1 MPEAVHAPSS
11 VERGFNRLLGFAVS
25 LGIGPSYCR
34 ELVVPGRK
42 SGKLYSTPVN
52 LLEHDA
58 KLWLVAPRGR
68 TQWTY
73 NAEAAGEVVLKR
85 GASRT
90 RYAIRATQPAERPV
104 LLKRYLETYASQ
116 VKRFFKVPPEAPVS
130 EFASIAADHPVY
142 ELTIKTLA

>member
-1 MPEAVHAPSS
+1 MPAAVQAPSS
-11 VERGFNRLLGFAVS
+11 VERGLNRVLGFVVS

-52 LLEHDA
+52 MLEHDG

-85 GASRT
+85 GSSRT
-90 RYAIRATQPAERPV
+90 RYAIRATQPEERPV
-104 LLKRYLETYASQ
+104 LLKHYLETYASQ
-116 VKRFFKVPPEAPVS
+116 VRRFFKVAPGAPVS
-130 EFASIAADHPVY
+130 EFATIAGDHPVY
-142 ELTIKTLA
+142 ELTMKTMA